1 MHLEVFLETCR
12 ISQTVIRM
20 CLRKLDYRRLQLIH
34 SVFALATGK
43 VKVEKPAKVE
53 QRIREV
59 KKFEPINIDDYIQRL
74 EGNLKLYVQQLQDE
88 KYVYTLLQYMMLHFN
103 CPLVKLLAF

>member
-1 MHLEVFLETCR
+1 L
-12 ISQTVIRM
+12 
-20 CLRKLDYRRLQLIH
+20 KLILCQWVG
-34 SVFALATGK
+34 VFALVAGK
-43 VKVEKPAKVE
+43 LKVEKPAKVE

-88 KYVYTLLQYMMLHFN
+88 K
-103 CPLVKLLAF
+103 